1 MNPAF
6 HSWAAFFAM
15 GGYAFYVWLAVAATL
30 LSLLGL
36 WAHTLW
42 QHKQLL
48 ADIQRR
54 EAREQRIR
62 QANQA
67 PTQQAKNV
75 AHSQEKTQ

>member
-6 HSWAAFFAM
+6 NSWAAFFAM
-15 GGYAFYVWLAVAATL
+15 GGYAFYVWLAIAATV

-36 WAHTLW
+36 WIHTVW

-62 QANQA
+62 QTNQA
-67 PTQQAKNV
+67 QHHSVKNT
-75 AHSQEKTQ
+75 ARLQEKQQ

>member
-36 WAHTLW
+36 WVHTLW

-62 QANQA
+62 QANQIS
-67 PTQQAKNV
+67 TQQAKNV
-75 AHSQEKTQ
+75 AHSQEKIQ

>member
-6 HSWAAFFAM
+6 NSWAAFFAM
-15 GGYAFYVWLAVAATL
+15 GGYAFYVWLAIAATV

-36 WAHTLW
+36 WIHTVW

-54 EAREQRIR
+54 KAREQRIR

-67 PTQQAKNV
+67 QHHSVKNT
-75 AHSQEKTQ
+75 ARLQEKQQ